1 MSAAVIDSTSP
12 SYGAYAVLVPPAL
25 QHLEGRFTNARN
37 QLLFYFALFPPE
49 TKALRG
55 VVLFLHGSG
64 DHCRRYVFLYER
76 LCEASFGVIAYD
88 TVNHGASHCDSAK
101 TRGHVRSFR
110 HLVEDTNSFV
120 TFAKRSIFPQIKALQ
135 FGSLTGSQS
144 SASSQTWTPPMIISG
159 TSFGGLLGRC
169 NRRDGDVDGVEAAGD
184 GDPGALLLVP
194 KVRIVAPLDYEML
207 WRDPGYLEDF
217 KADALAT
224 TEDITART
232 MQQTM
237 SAMSKLMRDKRVEQ
251 PSSNLCALRI
261 LFLTGSEDHIAD
273 QDVSRQFF
281 NRLANTDKEFKVFD
295 GVFHCVFEDPERD
308 EVVAYVLRWLHRPFR
323 QSGRRVTDSTTANAN
338 CATDPTNDLRPSG
351 PHEEARAGTRSGINR
366 RHGAGVCDPEDLSPL
381 TASKSSTSKSSSSSS
396 SSLGHSRHIPPYLR
410 PVRGQVPEPTGQSLS
425 TTSLSSPEPM
435 PMRGVVL
442 CLHGIGDHCRRY
454 IPLYERLCEKD
465 SQLPIPR
472 GRHQRVHH
480 VREEIHLPRRLNT
493 GENTTTRTTRTADTK
508 TTWSLRTA
516 VDHRRHVL
524 WFANRLHTVLTG
536 RHKFHAGI
544 WASPTIGVTWT
555 PLLWAESK
563 LAVPLATLFPKARVV
578 PAVQH
583 ELLCRDLGFLDDFAA
598 DPLTSMDM
606 LTSRSGHESL
616 QAMIRLQED
625 ERVSNP
631 DSAFCAVPMLFL
643 AGSADGIADQQ
654 AAIKFFASM
663 GNLDKEFKFLT
674 ASFTSCTR
682 IQKKKTCSSTLHS
695 GCDRDSPLRPDN
707 KVQRNGCVLRTL
719 GTQHLKVHVVLF
731 CNLADDTQMWLHY
744 VACHRHP
751 LAKYNRS
758 AVGFP
763 RSVKISKH

>member
-159 TSFGGLLGRC
+159 TSFGALLGMHT
-169 NRRDGDVDGVEAAGD
+169 VLSGVHEFQAAFWG
-184 GDPGALLLVP
+184 GATVGMEMSTAWKLQATVIQALSLLVP

-308 EVVAYVLRWLHRPFR
+308 EVVAYVLRWLHR
-323 QSGRRVTDSTTANAN
+323 
-338 CATDPTNDLRPSG
+338 
-351 PHEEARAGTRSGINR
+351 
-366 RHGAGVCDPEDLSPL
+366 
-381 TASKSSTSKSSSSSS
+381 
-396 SSLGHSRHIPPYLR
+396 
-410 PVRGQVPEPTGQSLS
+410 
-425 TTSLSSPEPM
+425 
-435 PMRGVVL
+435 
-442 CLHGIGDHCRRY
+442 
-454 IPLYERLCEKD
+454 
-465 SQLPIPR
+465 
-472 GRHQRVHH
+472 
-480 VREEIHLPRRLNT
+480 
-493 GENTTTRTTRTADTK
+493 
-508 TTWSLRTA
+508 
-516 VDHRRHVL
+516 
-524 WFANRLHTVLTG
+524 
-536 RHKFHAGI
+536 
-544 WASPTIGVTWT
+544 
-555 PLLWAESK
+555 
-563 LAVPLATLFPKARVV
+563 
-578 PAVQH
+578 
-583 ELLCRDLGFLDDFAA
+583 
-598 DPLTSMDM
+598 
-606 LTSRSGHESL
+606 
-616 QAMIRLQED
+616 
-625 ERVSNP
+625 
-631 DSAFCAVPMLFL
+631 
-643 AGSADGIADQQ
+643 
-654 AAIKFFASM
+654 
-663 GNLDKEFKFLT
+663 
-674 ASFTSCTR
+674 
-682 IQKKKTCSSTLHS
+682 
-695 GCDRDSPLRPDN
+695 
-707 KVQRNGCVLRTL
+707 
-719 GTQHLKVHVVLF
+719 
-731 CNLADDTQMWLHY
+731 
-744 VACHRHP
+744 
-751 LAKYNRS
+751 
-758 AVGFP
+758 
-763 RSVKISKH
+763 